1 MSNRRLSKQQ
11 IKRIQEKQQAKQQ
24 ALQESPD
31 ESVLGQP
38 ERGLVIT
45 RFSNQALIEDENQQ
59 VITCAIRQNL
69 GHICAGDDVVFQS
82 DGHNHHVITAVMER
96 KNVLGRVDKRGKLR
110 PQACNI
116 DQMYIVLA
124 AKPEPS
130 LLLLDS
136 YLVAS
141 FVLNIHPTIIY
152 NKADLIDIPPSLSM
166 YRELGYDLVIT
177 SAAKNTGLDE
187 LDKMSREN
195 TSVFV
200 GQSGVGKSSLIS
212 TLLPDIE
219 VKSQA
224 ISEQSELGKHTTSNS
239 VLYHLDGGGHII
251 DSPGIRE
258 FSLWQISSDE
268 LLKAYAEFRPF
279 VGCCKYSNCTHLNE
293 PHCAFIEATNAKQIS
308 AERLERFQKLKQK
321 YTNC

>member
-1 MSNRRLSKQQ
+1 VSKRRLSKQQ
-11 IKRIQEKQQAKQQ
+11 LKRIQEKQLAKQQ
-24 ALQESPD
+24 ALQESRD
-31 ESVLGQP
+31 ESILGQP

-59 VITCAIRQNL
+59 VIKCAIRQNL
-69 GHICAGDDVVFQS
+69 GHICAGDAVVFQS
-82 DGHNHHVITAVMER
+82 DGHKHHVVTAVMER
-96 KNVLGRVDKRGKLR
+96 KNVLGRVDKRGTLR

-116 DQMYIVLA
+116 DQMYVVLA

-141 FVLNIHPTIIY
+141 FVLNIHPIIVY
-152 NKADLIDIPPSLSM
+152 NKADIVDIPAELAI
-166 YRELGYDLVIT
+166 YRELGYDLLVT
-177 SAAKNTGLDE
+177 SATNNIGLGE
-187 LDKMSREN
+187 LDKMSQDN

-258 FSLWQISSDE
+258 FSLWQVSNEE
-268 LLKAYAEFRPF
+268 LLSAYTEFRPF
-279 VGCCKYSNCTHLNE
+279 IGRCKYSNCTHLNE
-293 PHCAFIEATNAKQIS
+293 PHCAFIEAAKAKQIS
-308 AERLERFQKLKQK
+308 VQRLDRFQKLKQK
-321 YTNC
+321 YTDS